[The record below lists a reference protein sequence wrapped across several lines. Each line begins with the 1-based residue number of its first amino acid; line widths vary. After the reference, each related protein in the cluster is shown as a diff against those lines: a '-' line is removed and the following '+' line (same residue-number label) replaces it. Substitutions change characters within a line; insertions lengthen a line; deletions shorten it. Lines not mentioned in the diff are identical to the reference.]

1 MLRRFVVAF
10 SVVLLTTACS
20 SEVRSVVVL
29 ADDTCGSYG
38 YTPGTEAHRICAE
51 REAAARQRGRMAAGY
66 AASRIVIDAQEACAS
81 YGLIRGSASFE
92 GCVEREVTLRRP
104 A

>member
-1 MLRRFVVAF
+1 
-10 SVVLLTTACS
+10 
-20 SEVRSVVVL
+20 
-29 ADDTCGSYG
+29 
-38 YTPGTEAHRICAE
+38 
-51 REAAARQRGRMAAGY
+51 MAAGY